1 MQIPDSNFIHQADAY
16 LRGEMTSEEEAA
28 FEAVLAVDAVKAR
41 LFREHRAMS
50 ELIGQYAI
58 GQRYDEWQRKQPPT
72 QPNLSSRR
80 GGKISVWLP
89 IVGIAASLLLLLF
102 FWWPTKTIP
111 KPETSDDNLFGGGTR
126 YDTLLD
132 VPLFVRVIEI
142 IDNQKFEKPDMSRHL
157 QVQVKKQ
164 LQSKAGYML
173 NEGSLEVFWPSEKA
187 PVQLALAEL
196 KMGAENKLYLQMDGA
211 WYQLQ
216 QKEKKNEPQP
226 LVEERDAGV
235 LRYLGQ

>member
-16 LRGEMTSEEEAA
+16 LRGEMTPEEEAA
-28 FEAVLAVDAVKAR
+28 FEALLAADPVKAR

-50 ELIGQYAI
+50 ELIRQYAI
-58 GQRYDEWQRKQPPT
+58 GQRYDEWQRKPP
-72 QPNLSSRR
+72 PPRPGLSSKM
-80 GGKISVWLP
+80 GGKMSVWLP

-102 FWWPTKTIP
+102 FWWSRPP
-111 KPETSDDNLFGGGTR
+111 KPVPPDEDLFGHTPQL
-126 YDTLLD
+126 DTLLD
-132 VPLFVRVIEI
+132 APLFVRVIEI
-142 IDNQKFEKPDMSRHL
+142 LDNQKFEKPDMGRQL

-173 NEGSLEVFWPSEKA
+173 HDGLLEIFLPSEKA
-187 PVQLALAEL
+187 PVRLALAEL

-216 QKEKKNEPQP
+216 KKKSEPQP